1 MASASG
7 EQTSAEYIQHHL
19 TNLVCGKTSSG
30 WTCDHNSIDQMGFL
44 AFHVDSLGWS
54 IFLGLVFVGLF
65 RLGIPKLSTEAP
77 SGIQNFVEMCIEFVN
92 DNVQSIF
99 TSAKN
104 NLIGPMALTVLV
116 WVFLMNLMD
125 LVPVDYLP
133 TLAGQVAE
141 ATGMVENS
149 KDAYFKVVPTT
160 DPNITLGMA
169 LAVFVLIIFYSIKIK
184 GLRGFLAELTLHPF
198 GKWMMPVNLVLEG
211 VNLIAKPISL
221 GLRLFGN
228 LYAGEMIFIL
238 IALMLTFSSI
248 SIGLLGVG
256 LHLIWAL
263 FHILIL
269 ALQAFIFM
277 VLTIVYLAMA
287 HETEDH

>member
-1 MASASG
+1 MASEAHTPI
-7 EQTSAEYIQHHL
+7 TSQEYIQHHL
-19 TNLVCGKTSSG
+19 TNLVCGKTESHG
-30 WTCDHNSIDQMGFL
+30 WTCDPHYADEMGFW

-54 IFLGLVFVGLF
+54 VFLGIVFIALF
-65 RLGIPKLSTEAP
+65 RLGLPKLASASEAP
-77 SGIQNFVEMCIEFVN
+77 SGLQNFIEMCVEFVN
-92 DNVQSIF
+92 ENVQSIF

-125 LVPVDYLP
+125 LIPVDYLP
-133 TLAGQVAE
+133 ELAKGVGLE
-141 ATGMVENS
+141 
-149 KDAYFKVVPTT
+149 YFKVVPTT

-169 LAVFVLIIFYSIKIK
+169 FAVFILIIFYSIKIK
-184 GLRGFLAELTLHPF
+184 GLKGFLAELTLHPF
-198 GKWMMPVNLVLEG
+198 GKYLMPVNLVLEG

-248 SIGLLGVG
+248 SVGLLGVG